1 MNQHYFYL
9 MMFSQK
15 AKPTGNRSM
24 YVVVGMFTCFDLDV

>member
-24 YVVVGMFTCFDLDV
+24 YVGMFTCFDLDV